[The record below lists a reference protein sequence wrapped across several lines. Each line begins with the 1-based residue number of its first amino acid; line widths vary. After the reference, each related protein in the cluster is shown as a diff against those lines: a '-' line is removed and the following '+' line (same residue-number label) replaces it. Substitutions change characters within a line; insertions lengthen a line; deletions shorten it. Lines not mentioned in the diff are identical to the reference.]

1 MKRIL
6 LSIQGILR
14 LNPGIK
20 KTARK
25 IFRTVFYF
33 VKHFPASDHN
43 VTGFTAVSVPGTAA
57 ENECRQGRSEIL
69 FPEAVQVAVLIS
81 CDCLV
86 VDQSEVSSR
95 SLAGLKELAL
105 NALLGLESDEGDV
118 VGIQHGVLDGADFD
132 LDNAVLDSY
141 IGNVFLFR
149 AVSVIC
155 ADFAHRLAA
164 AGGSTSASVD
174 FHDHAAAL
182 FTLKNYEFC
191 HNNPFLLPETL
202 CNKPGHEEL

>member
-1 MKRIL
+1 M
-6 LSIQGILR
+6 
-14 LNPGIK
+14 
-20 KTARK
+20 
-25 IFRTVFYF
+25 
-33 VKHFPASDHN
+33 
-43 VTGFTAVSVPGTAA
+43 TGFTAVSVPGTAA
-57 ENECRQGRSEIL
+57 GNESQPDQSDIF

-86 VDQSEVSSR
+86 VDQSEVGSR

-105 NALLGLESDEGDV
+105 NALLGLEGNEGDV
-118 VGIQHGVLDGADFD
+118 VGIQHGVLDGTDFD

-182 FTLKNYEFC
+182 FALKNYEFC